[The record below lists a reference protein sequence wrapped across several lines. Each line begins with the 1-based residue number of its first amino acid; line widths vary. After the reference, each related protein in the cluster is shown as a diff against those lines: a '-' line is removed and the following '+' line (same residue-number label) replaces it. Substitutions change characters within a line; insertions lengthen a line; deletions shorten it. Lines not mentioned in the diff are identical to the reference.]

1 MAGAMRR
8 MGVYLGLVEDD
19 DARGGYDRY
28 PARQSDYDH
37 DHDDH
42 GHDREYD
49 RGYDRYA
56 SADRYDGAEDADPG
70 DVRYGGYGY
79 GAGYDG
85 DYPDD
90 QRAGRLSDG
99 AVEDDVPRRVPEP
112 EVSLGRRPATPRTL
126 GLAGA
131 GTGST
136 AARRG
141 GPGAPPAGA
150 PPSGAAASARGRVSA
165 GGLSGGGLSGGG
177 VSGAAGLAMSEP
189 VAAAPVQAP
198 APAPAPEPKPQG
210 YRITT
215 VHPASYNE
223 ARTIGE
229 RFRDG
234 MPVIMNLTEMEHA
247 DAKRL
252 VDFAIGLTFGLRGSI
267 ERVTAKVFLLSPQ
280 DVDVTAEDKARI
292 REGGF
297 FSQS

>member
-28 PARQSDYDH
+28 ASRQSDYDH
-37 DHDDH
+37 D
-42 GHDREYD
+42 DRGYD

-56 SADRYDGAEDADPG
+56 TSYDDDPAADVAGDRYGYADA
-70 DVRYGGYGY
+70 YGS
-79 GAGYDG
+79 AGYDDHPADQYDHAG
-85 DYPDD
+85 DNFAQELP
-90 QRAGRLSDG
+90 
-99 AVEDDVPRRVPEP
+99 PEP
-112 EVSLGRRPATPRTL
+112 EVSLGRRPASPRTL
-126 GLAGA
+126 GLAGTT
-131 GTGST
+131 TGST
-136 AARRG
+136 SARLAAAGGTGLGSASAARSR
-141 GPGAPPAGA
+141 
-150 PPSGAAASARGRVSA
+150 
-165 GGLSGGGLSGGG
+165 LSGGG
-177 VSGAAGLAMSEP
+177 VSGGGISAGGTATSGSAGLAMSEP
-189 VAAAPVQAP
+189 VVPAP
-198 APAPAPEPKPQG
+198 APAPVAAPEPKPQG

-234 MPVIMNLTEMEHA
+234 MPVIMNLTDMEHA

-252 VDFAIGLTFGLRGSI
+252 VDFAIGLTFGLHGSI

>member
-28 PARQSDYDH
+28 AARQGDYDH
-37 DHDDH
+37 EDRA
-42 GHDREYD
+42 HDRGYD

-56 SADRYDGAEDADPG
+56 ASYEDDPAAPVPAGDR
-70 DVRYGGYGY
+70 YGY
-79 GAGYDG
+79 GSGYGYDG
-85 DYPDD
+85 DY
-90 QRAGRLSDG
+90 ASD
-99 AVEDDVPRRVPEP
+99 APAEAFAEELPPEP

-131 GTGST
+131 PGGSTSARLAAAGGTGLGS
-136 AARRG
+136 A
-141 GPGAPPAGA
+141 
-150 PPSGAAASARGRVSA
+150 SSARNRISA
-165 GGLSGGGLSGGG
+165 GGGGG
-177 VSGAAGLAMSEP
+177 VSGSAGLAMSEP
-189 VAAAPVQAP
+189 VVATPAPAPV
-198 APAPAPEPKPQG
+198 PAPAPEPKPQG

-252 VDFAIGLTFGLRGSI
+252 VDFAIGLTFGLHGSI

>member
-1 MAGAMRR
+1 MA
-8 MGVYLGLVEDD
+8 
-19 DARGGYDRY
+19 
-28 PARQSDYDH
+28 
-37 DHDDH
+37 
-42 GHDREYD
+42 
-49 RGYDRYA
+49 
-56 SADRYDGAEDADPG
+56 
-70 DVRYGGYGY
+70 
-79 GAGYDG
+79 
-85 DYPDD
+85 
-90 QRAGRLSDG
+90 
-99 AVEDDVPRRVPEP
+99 
-112 EVSLGRRPATPRTL
+112 
-126 GLAGA
+126 
-131 GTGST
+131 
-136 AARRG
+136 
-141 GPGAPPAGA
+141 
-150 PPSGAAASARGRVSA
+150 
-165 GGLSGGGLSGGG
+165 
-177 VSGAAGLAMSEP
+177 GAAGLAVSEP
-189 VAAAPVQAP
+189 MAAPQPVP

-252 VDFAIGLTFGLRGSI
+252 VDFAIGLTFGLHGSI

>member
-1 MAGAMRR
+1 MRK

-28 PARQSDYDH
+28 AARQSGYDH
-37 DHDDH
+37 D
-42 GHDREYD
+42 DRGYD

-56 SADRYDGAEDADPG
+56 AAEYDDGTAGPEA
-70 DVRYGGYGY
+70 GGRYGY
-79 GAGYDG
+79 GTGYPADGYDTGYPAEDTSG
-85 DYPDD
+85 DHAPE
-90 QRAGRLSDG
+90 RA
-99 AVEDDVPRRVPEP
+99 PEP
-112 EVSLGRRPATPRTL
+112 EVSLGRRPAAPRTL
-126 GLAGA
+126 GLAGSPS
-131 GTGST
+131 GST
-136 AARRG
+136 
-141 GPGAPPAGA
+141 
-150 PPSGAAASARGRVSA
+150 SARLGGSGPSAA
-165 GGLSGGGLSGGG
+165 GGASIGAGGGRSRLSGGM
-177 VSGAAGLAMSEP
+177 SGAAGLAMSEP
-189 VAAAPVQAP
+189 AEA
-198 APAPAPEPKPQG
+198 APAPAPEPAPEPKPKPAG

-215 VHPASYNE
+215 VHPKSYNE
-223 ARTIGE
+223 ARVIGE

-252 VDFAIGLTFGLRGSI
+252 VDFAIGLTFGLHGSI

>member
-1 MAGAMRR
+1 

-28 PARQSDYDH
+28 AARQSGYDH
-37 DHDDH
+37 D
-42 GHDREYD
+42 DRDYD

-56 SADRYDGAEDADPG
+56 GTEYEEDPAAPVPG
-70 DVRYGGYGY
+70 DRYGY
-79 GAGYDG
+79 GSGYPADGYDAGYPADASAV
-85 DYPDD
+85 DHVAE
-90 QRAGRLSDG
+90 RA
-99 AVEDDVPRRVPEP
+99 PEP

-126 GLAGA
+126 GLAGSP
-131 GTGST
+131 GGST
-136 AARRG
+136 SARLG
-141 GPGAPPAGA
+141 G
-150 PPSGAAASARGRVSA
+150 SGLSAAAGSGISASAGRGRV
-165 GGLSGGGLSGGG
+165 SGGGLSGGG
-177 VSGAAGLAMSEP
+177 VSGSAGLAMSEP
-189 VAAAPVQAP
+189 AAVAPEP
-198 APAPAPEPKPQG
+198 APAPVPEPKPSG

-215 VHPASYNE
+215 VHPKSYNE
-223 ARTIGE
+223 ARVIGE

-252 VDFAIGLTFGLRGSI
+252 VDFAIGVTFGLHGSI

>member
-19 DARGGYDRY
+19 DARSGYDRY
-28 PARQSDYDH
+28 AARQGEYDH
-37 DHDDH
+37 
-42 GHDREYD
+42 GDRDYD

-56 SADRYDGAEDADPG
+56 AAEYDDEPAGHEAGE
-70 DVRYGGYGY
+70 RYGY
-79 GAGYDG
+79 GSGYGADGYDT
-85 DYPDD
+85 DYPAGDAAP
-90 QRAGRLSDG
+90 QPVEERAP
-99 AVEDDVPRRVPEP
+99 AP
-112 EVSLGRRPATPRTL
+112 EVSLGRRPAAPRTL
-126 GLAGA
+126 GLAGSA
-131 GTGST
+131 GSSGAT
-136 AARRG
+136 AAR
-141 GPGAPPAGA
+141 PGAGL
-150 PPSGAAASARGRVSA
+150 SAA
-165 GGLSGGGLSGGG
+165 GGTGVGASSRSRLGGGVPSAVPTGGSGG

-189 VAAAPVQAP
+189 VAVVPEP
-198 APAPAPEPKPQG
+198 APAPAPEPKPKG

-234 MPVIMNLTEMEHA
+234 MPVIMNLTDMEHA

-252 VDFAIGLTFGLRGSI
+252 VDFAIGLTFGLHGSI

>member
-1 MAGAMRR
+1 MAGAMRK

-28 PARQSDYDH
+28 AARQSGYDH
-37 DHDDH
+37 DDRGYDHDDR
-42 GHDREYD
+42 GYD

-56 SADRYDGAEDADPG
+56 AAEYDDGTAGPEA
-70 DVRYGGYGY
+70 GGRYGY
-79 GAGYDG
+79 GTGYPADGYDTGYPAEDTSG
-85 DYPDD
+85 DHAP
-90 QRAGRLSDG
+90 
-99 AVEDDVPRRVPEP
+99 ERVPEP
-112 EVSLGRRPATPRTL
+112 EVSLGRRPAAPRTL
-126 GLAGA
+126 GLAGSPA
-131 GTGST
+131 GST
-136 AARRG
+136 
-141 GPGAPPAGA
+141 
-150 PPSGAAASARGRVSA
+150 SARLGGSGPSAA
-165 GGLSGGGLSGGG
+165 GGASIGAGGGRSRLSGGMSG
-177 VSGAAGLAMSEP
+177 SAGLAMSEP
-189 VAAAPVQAP
+189 AEA
-198 APAPAPEPKPQG
+198 APAPAPEPAPEPKPKPAG

-215 VHPASYNE
+215 VHPKSYNE
-223 ARTIGE
+223 ARVIGE

-252 VDFAIGLTFGLRGSI
+252 VDFALGLTFGLHGSI

>member
-1 MAGAMRR
+1 

-19 DARGGYDRY
+19 DTRGGYDRY
-28 PARQSDYDH
+28 AARQSDYD
-37 DHDDH
+37 
-42 GHDREYD
+42 GEFDRSDRGYD

-56 SADRYDGAEDADPG
+56 DDYDDAPPAGDPADRY
-70 DVRYGGYGY
+70 GYAAGY
-79 GAGYDG
+79 GAGGYDA
-85 DYPDD
+85 DHPVAEE
-90 QRAGRLSDG
+90 RA
-99 AVEDDVPRRVPEP
+99 PEP
-112 EVSLGRRPATPRTL
+112 EVSLGRRPATPRTI
-126 GLAGA
+126 GLAGS
-131 GTGST
+131 GGST
-136 AARRG
+136 AARLG
-141 GPGAPPAGA
+141 GGGV
-150 PPSGAAASARGRVSA
+150 GAAGGSGIGASGGRSRISA
-165 GGLSGGGLSGGG
+165 GLGGG

-189 VAAAPVQAP
+189 VAVDPV
-198 APAPAPEPKPQG
+198 PEPKPEPKSEPKPAG

-234 MPVIMNLTEMEHA
+234 MPVIMNLTDMEHA

-252 VDFAIGLTFGLRGSI
+252 VDFAIGLTFGLHGSI

>member
-28 PARQSDYDH
+28 AARQSDHEYAERGY
-37 DHDDH
+37 DDH
-42 GHDREYD
+42 GYD

-56 SADRYDGAEDADPG
+56 ATDYVDDPAAPDTGDR
-70 DVRYGGYGY
+70 YGY
-79 GAGYDG
+79 GSGYGASGYDTDHPAG
-85 DYPDD
+85 E
-90 QRAGRLSDG
+90 RA
-99 AVEDDVPRRVPEP
+99 EERVPEP

-126 GLAGA
+126 GLAGSPA
-131 GTGST
+131 GST
-136 AARRG
+136 AASRL
-141 GPGAPPAGA
+141 
-150 PPSGAAASARGRVSA
+150 
-165 GGLSGGGLSGGG
+165 GGLSAAGGSGISASSSRGRAPVGLSGG

-189 VAAAPVQAP
+189 VAAEPEPAP
-198 APAPAPEPKPQG
+198 APTPAPEPKPKG

-234 MPVIMNLTEMEHA
+234 MPVIMNLTDMEHA

-252 VDFAIGLTFGLRGSI
+252 VDFAIGLTFGLHGSI

>member
-28 PARQSDYDH
+28 AARQSDH
-37 DHDDH
+37 DA
-42 GHDREYD
+42 EYD
-49 RGYDRYA
+49 DTTAATTAATTGTPPTTTTRTRRPATPVTATATPAATAPAGTTPTPGRRR
-56 SADRYDGAEDADPG
+56 SAE
-70 DVRYGGYGY
+70 
-79 GAGYDG
+79 
-85 DYPDD
+85 
-90 QRAGRLSDG
+90 RA
-99 AVEDDVPRRVPEP
+99 PEP

-126 GLAGA
+126 GLAGRRQHA
-131 GTGST
+131 
-136 AARRG
+136 AARLG
-141 GPGAPPAGA
+141 GGGSAPPAGRASA
-150 PPSGAAASARGRVSA
+150 PRPAAAGSPRFLRRRR
-165 GGLSGGGLSGGG
+165 LRCPP
-177 VSGAAGLAMSEP
+177 GLAMSEP
-189 VAAAPVQAP
+189 VAVE
-198 APAPAPEPKPQG
+198 PAPEPKPEPEPS
-210 YRITT
+210 RRLPD
-215 VHPASYNE
+215 HHRAPASYNE

-234 MPVIMNLTEMEHA
+234 MPVIMNLTDMEHA

-252 VDFAIGLTFGLRGSI
+252 VDFAIGLTFGLHGSI

>member
-1 MAGAMRR
+1 

-28 PARQSDYDH
+28 AARQSDY

-49 RGYDRYA
+49 RGYDRYP
-56 SADRYDGAEDADPG
+56 SADRYDGVEDADPG
-70 DVRYGGYGY
+70 DARYGGYGY
-79 GAGYDG
+79 GAGYEG

-90 QRAGRLSDG
+90 QRAGQLPDDV
-99 AVEDDVPRRVPEP
+99 VEDDVPRRAPEP
-112 EVSLGRRPATPRTL
+112 EVSLGRRPAAPRTL
-126 GLAGA
+126 NLAGS
-131 GTGST
+131 GST
-136 AARRG
+136 AARLG
-141 GPGAPPAGA
+141 GGGVTPATA
-150 PPSGAAASARGRVSA
+150 SPIGAAASARGRLSA
-165 GGLSGGGLSGGG
+165 GGLSGAGLSGGGLSGGG

-189 VAAAPVQAP
+189 VAAAPAPVPAP

-234 MPVIMNLTEMEHA
+234 MPVIMNLTDMEHA